1 MPGIDPLLSI
11 YYEQGGNPMPLDTP
25 EPEEEKRR
33 AAESILGDVDLRD
46 ELTDDEAQPL
56 IDFGLSQVEALAR
69 RAAGLSSPQT
79 LDESVGNLRRLMK
92 RINRF
97 VAERR
102 QGDPELT
109 RKSLERIARIS
120 AELYG
125 EAAPQ
130 PSPEALENFLKVESD
145 LNNQIVVQQLL
156 KMFAPPSPPAQELDA
171 PPQREQLAG
180 PPKPDQIE
188 PPAFLEKL
196 GAPPKK
202 PQIDA
207 PPEPGL
213 LERLFK
219 PKPEAPDESPA
230 PDAPTPPGDDEP
242 A

>member
-1 MPGIDPLLSI
+1 
-11 YYEQGGNPMPLDTP
+11 MPLEPTESQP
-25 EPEEEKRR
+25 EAEALEPGNLKKR
-33 AAESILGDVDLRD
+33 AAETILGDVDLRD

-56 IDFGLSQVEALAR
+56 IDFGLAQVEALAR
-69 RAAGLSSPQT
+69 RAAALASAQT
-79 LDESVGNLRRLMK
+79 MDNSVDNLRRLMK

-97 VAERR
+97 AAERR

-130 PSPEALENFLKVESD
+130 PSPEALDNFLKVESD

-156 KMFAPPSPPAQELDA
+156 KLFAPPFPPPQELDA
-171 PPQREQLAG
+171 PPQREQLPS
-180 PPKPDQIE
+180 PPKRDQLE
-188 PPAFLEKL
+188 APPAREQLSAPPQKPQL
-196 GAPPKK
+196 DAPPK
-202 PQIDA
+202 
-207 PPEPGL
+207 PGL

-219 PKPEAPDESPA
+219 PQPPA
-230 PDAPTPPGDDEP
+230 EPASPDAPPSPGDDDP